1 MALTLSAVSGAH
13 HVVGNKRARVYDVTF
28 DSTYPDNGEALTPTN
43 VGLRKIEQL
52 IPHGPFRNSDGSDA
66 LLVSWDRT
74 NQKLLAYVGT
84 GTAQNRLPENTT
96 ADISAYSG
104 RVTFIGY

>member
-1 MALTLSAVSGAH
+1 VALTISRVTGADYT
-13 HVVGNKRARVYDVTF
+13 VGNRKAKVRDITF
-28 DSTYPDNGEALTPTN
+28 DSTYPDNGEALTATN
-43 VGLRKIEQL
+43 VGLRVIEQA
-52 IPHGPFRNSDGSDA
+52 IPHGPFRKTDGSDA
-66 LLVSWDRT
+66 LIVSYDHT
-74 NQKLLAYVGT
+74 NSKLLAYVGT